1 MESNKIG
8 LIAGKKHIVTLSGYI
23 SGLSEKLDHALA
35 TYMVAYHDQSYC
47 WGEIPGLSRA
57 IQSSGTSLA
66 MLLTTIKYDLEKI
79 LAPKFNMVRV
89 EVDEDPEYVGAA
101 LTKVNIVIDIQ
112 DSGYYEKSARIL
124 EMSDGK
130 FKRLIK
136 LHTTI

>member
-1 MESNKIG
+1 
-8 LIAGKKHIVTLSGYI
+8 
-23 SGLSEKLDHALA
+23 
-35 TYMVAYHDQSYC
+35 
-47 WGEIPGLSRA
+47 
-57 IQSSGTSLA
+57 